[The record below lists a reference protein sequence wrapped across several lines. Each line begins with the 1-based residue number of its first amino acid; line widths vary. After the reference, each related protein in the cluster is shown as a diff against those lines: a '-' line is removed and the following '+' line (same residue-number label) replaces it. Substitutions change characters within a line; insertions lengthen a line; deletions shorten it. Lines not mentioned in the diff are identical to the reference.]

1 MFPRGRRKLL
11 VTWRF
16 TWLVI
21 QLQKQLWSVTTI
33 FLGFTTIPFYSVTS
47 LPKKVSMFV
56 LPDFFRRKAWPLE
69 NFPPENFDDLKK
81 WAFVENSWGNK
92 IKKDSLFVLEHL
104 KKVCDVK
111 KTGIFG
117 FCWGGRILFDA
128 LMDENPVFQCGA
140 ALHPSGLAED
150 DFKNIKLP
158 VILIISKEEAGLL
171 PFESH
176 LNSQHSSS

>member
-158 VILIISKEEAGLL
+158 VILIISKEEAGLVIL
-171 PFESH
+171 IVFS
-176 LNSQHSSS
+176 